1 MKIRLFLS
9 AFAFVIASSSCTKDI
24 DFDLNEEQ
32 ERIVVD
38 ALITNVKQK
47 HLIRITKTTTFF
59 KTYVDAPVAENA
71 NVVVSDG
78 TNTYLCIEETPG
90 HYYTAELAF
99 EADKNYSLTID
110 YEGTTYTA
118 NDYMNSTMEIDTIR
132 TTESDEFSFQSG
144 QEELLASVIME
155 AQESPG
161 LGDHYLW
168 KLQVKKPDTA
178 YKDLSPTYRDWTF
191 SSDEFVDGRSPVDGW
206 PIFERIPTSEIVS
219 GSTVRVQMFGISKGY
234 YDFLDGLGKQVFRG
248 GLFDGPPANISSN
261 FDNGALGY
269 FVAASERIAF
279 TTKE

>member
-1 MKIRLFLS
+1 MR
-9 AFAFVIASSSCTKDI
+9 
-24 DFDLNEEQ
+24 
-32 ERIVVD
+32 
-38 ALITNVKQK
+38 
-47 HLIRITKTTTFF
+47 
-59 KTYVDAPVAENA
+59 
-71 NVVVSDG
+71 
-78 TNTYLCIEETPG
+78 
-90 HYYTAELAF
+90 
-99 EADKNYSLTID
+99 
-110 YEGTTYTA
+110 GTTYTA
-118 NDYMNSTMEIDTIR
+118 NDYMNSIIEIDTIR
-132 TTESDEFSFQSG
+132 TTESEEFSFQSG

>member
-59 KTYVDAPVAENA
+59 KTYVDAPAAENA

-110 YEGTTYTA
+110 YEGY
-118 NDYMNSTMEIDTIR
+118 
-132 TTESDEFSFQSG
+132 
-144 QEELLASVIME
+144 
-155 AQESPG
+155 
-161 LGDHYLW
+161 YLYC
-168 KLQVKKPDTA
+168 KRLH
-178 YKDLSPTYRDWTF
+178 
-191 SSDEFVDGRSPVDGW
+191 E
-206 PIFERIPTSEIVS
+206 
-219 GSTVRVQMFGISKGY
+219 
-234 YDFLDGLGKQVFRG
+234 
-248 GLFDGPPANISSN
+248 
-261 FDNGALGY
+261 
-269 FVAASERIAF
+269 
-279 TTKE
+279 